1 MEESQS
7 TEGVRI
13 IKIFT
18 NRHSRAGGC
27 RKKQKSVE
35 PQRHQ
40 DTKEAFFVCWA
51 KPEQARK
58 KLCVSV
64 TLWLKLS

>member
-18 NRHSRAGGC
+18 NRHSREGGC

-40 DTKEAFFVCWA
+40 GTKEAFFACRA
-51 KPEQARK
+51 
-58 KLCVSV
+58 
-64 TLWLKLS
+64 